1 MRTKWICFR
10 CYLNARVYDVI
21 LNLKGLE
28 REMGLL
34 N

>member
-1 MRTKWICFR
+1 MRTKWICFK
-10 CYLNARVYDVI
+10 CYLNTKVYNVI

-28 REMGLL
+28 KEMRLL